1 MCGIPLQF
9 RENQPNEGMYVYII
23 YTIHGSY
30 GNVIELQCHD
40 SQKGL

>member
-1 MCGIPLQF
+1 MYIYLQL
-9 RENQPNEGMYVYII
+9 RENQPNEGMYVYKI

-30 GNVIELQCHD
+30 GNMIELQFPN